1 MFVKKIRGL
10 KGEIKGYMFR
20 TILKKIIPSGLWSL
34 FEKWKIRKR
43 ALNDSKYKDQSVKE
57 VMGLIYKDNLWGGK
71 EHDFYSGVGSH
82 TVSIVAPYVQHVRA
96 WLDSHER
103 KLVVCDLG
111 CGDFNVG
118 SQLVEHTA
126 AYVGADIVD
135 ELVRRNRNL
144 FRKDNLEFKCVDIV
158 NDDLPMADCA
168 LVRQVLQ
175 HLSNTEIGKALE
187 KLKKYKYLIV
197 TEHVPSGK
205 FTPNVDKS
213 SSPDTRVYKKSGIVL
228 TEHPFN
234 LKPVIE
240 KEILRVDFKKNRSE
254 IVTTLYQLF

>member
-1 MFVKKIRGL
+1 ML
-10 KGEIKGYMFR
+10 K
-20 TILKKIIPSGLWSL
+20 TILKKIIPSGLWSIY
-34 FEKWKIRKR
+34 EKRKIRRR
-43 ALNDSKYKDQSVKE
+43 ALNDSKYTDHSVKE
-57 VMGLIYKDNLWGGK
+57 VMSLIYKDKLWGGK

-82 TVSIVAPYVQHVRA
+82 TTKIVEPYVQRVAA
-96 WLDSHER
+96 WLDSHEN

-126 AYVGADIVD
+126 AYIGADIVD
-135 ELVRRNRNL
+135 ELVKRNRSL
-144 FRKDNLEFKCVDIV
+144 FKKDNLEFTCVDIV

-175 HLSNTEIGKALE
+175 HLSNAEIGKALV

-197 TEHVPSGK
+197 TEHVPYGK

-228 TEHPFN
+228 TEDPFN
-234 LKPVIE
+234 LRPLVE
-240 KEILRVDFKKNRSE
+240 KEMLRVDFKKKQSE